1 MAGRRDAGPAGAV
14 TSGSPPRPYP
24 EEVVEEVVEIPR
36 SARQAAARPGE
47 PFDLAEAAD
56 RDAVER
62 VLDGDREAFAGV
74 VRRHGGRLVG
84 LCARL
89 TGDRGLGEEL
99 AQEALARAFAGL
111 ASWRG
116 DAGFRAWLTRVAVN
130 ACRDWQKAGARAERP
145 EELDPAVLATTL
157 DPERVA
163 AGRELGRALS
173 AAVARLP
180 PANREAFV
188 LFHVEG
194 LPYEEIRAVTGV
206 SVTALK
212 VRVHRA
218 RQRLLEELGPLVNGA

>member
-1 MAGRRDAGPAGAV
+1 M
-14 TSGSPPRPYP
+14 
-24 EEVVEEVVEIPR
+24 
-36 SARQAAARPGE
+36 
-47 PFDLAEAAD
+47 
-56 RDAVER
+56 ER

-74 VRRHGGRLVG
+74 VRRHGGRLVA

-99 AQEALARAFAGL
+99 AQEALARAFAALG
-111 ASWRG
+111 SWRRE
-116 DAGFRAWLTRVAVN
+116 AGFKAWLTRVAVN

-145 EELDPAVLATTL
+145 AELDPAALATTL
-157 DPERVA
+157 DPEREA
-163 AGRELGRALS
+163 AGRELRDALS
-173 AAVARLP
+173 AAIARLP
-180 PANREAFV
+180 APSREAFV

-194 LPYEEIRAVTGV
+194 LPYEEIRAITGV